1 MLQRNI
7 FEPVMKQ
14 GFRLRPDILSGCLP
28 FRDRYKFVD
37 LLSSFVSFSF
47 FFLDLG
53 ISRSHGL
60 KKHKA
65 ITRNKSF
72 KLEVTSPY
80 FAS

>member
-47 FFLDLG
+47 FFFGLG
-53 ISRSHGL
+53 YL
-60 KKHKA
+60 KKPWVEETQGNHA
-65 ITRNKSF
+65 Q
-72 KLEVTSPY
+72 
-80 FAS
+80 